1 MSIFIPNEINRI
13 ETIPQNRVESA
24 FKKGKRGQMIIQV
37 PENHLSI
44 EVSFSTLNREPG
56 FDDDIRIGFSKTRD
70 REIKLFKGDT
80 ASFLIT
86 PEQAKQFAQALLEAA
101 EQSQN
106 EPKR

>member
-1 MSIFIPNEINRI
+1 MRHATTVSMRNVLVGDSEANRG
-13 ETIPQNRVESA
+13 VL
-24 FKKGKRGQMIIQV
+24 KYQMIIQV

-56 FDDDIRIGFSKTRD
+56 FDDDIRIGFLETGD
-70 REIKLFKGDT
+70 RETKLFKGNT
-80 ASFLIT
+80 VSFLIT